1 MKRRPFAF
9 RLALS
14 PLLLAAS
21 ALLPQLSLAQAYP
34 SKPINYVLPFVAG
47 GESDIAARFQ
57 QQALQKMLGQDMVIQ
72 YKAGAGGAV
81 AWQQLNT
88 LPGDGYTVMGIN
100 LPHVFLQPLEG
111 NVQYKGTDL
120 TPVYYFH
127 YTPDALAVPV
137 DSPFKTLQDF
147 IAAAKKDPGKLNVGG
162 SATLSANHL
171 ATERFAQL
179 AGIKTTYVPFKGT
192 GELVTS
198 ILGKHLDAGM
208 SYTTLVLGQKG
219 RLRALA
225 VAMEQRHP
233 ALPDVPTFKE
243 LGINHVGGAYRGVA
257 VPKSTPEAVREQ
269 VSSLFARINAEPEL
283 RKRMQDGGFEVIDV
297 GYNAMPKFQRDR
309 SLEYL
314 EGAKALGLVK

>member
-1 MKRRPFAF
+1 MNRRQAAF
-9 RLALS
+9 RTLVLTATS
-14 PLLLAAS
+14 
-21 ALLPQLSLAQAYP
+21 LLPQLALAQAYP
-34 SKPINYVLPFVAG
+34 NKPINYVLPFVAG

-57 QQALQKMLGQDMVIQ
+57 QQALQKMLKQDMIVQ

-137 DSPFKTLQDF
+137 DSPIKTLADF

-198 ILGKHLDAGM
+198 LLGKHLDAGM

-219 RLRALA
+219 KLRALA

-257 VPKSTPEAVREQ
+257 VPKSTPEPVREQ
-269 VSSLFARINAEPEL
+269 VSALFARINAEPEL

-297 GYNAMPKFQRDR
+297 GYNQMPKFQRDR

>member
-1 MKRRPFAF
+1 MNRRQAAF
-9 RLALS
+9 RTLVLTATS
-14 PLLLAAS
+14 
-21 ALLPQLSLAQAYP
+21 LLPQLALAQAYP

-57 QQALQKMLGQDMVIQ
+57 QQALQKMLKQDMIVQ

-137 DSPFKTLQDF
+137 DSPIKTLADF

-198 ILGKHLDAGM
+198 LLGKHLDAGM

-219 RLRALA
+219 KLRALA

-257 VPKSTPEAVREQ
+257 VPKSTPEPVREQ
-269 VSSLFARINAEPEL
+269 VSALFARINAEPEL

-297 GYNAMPKFQRDR
+297 GYNQMPKFQRDR